1 MPYLIKMLEGN
12 CQFCGERVWFP
23 PITGSDPNHSE
34 CKNSQKQGQTEA
46 LNSPNP
52 TEGENLDG
60 KEIADT
66 EV

>member
-1 MPYLIKMLEGN
+1 MRKGRCE
-12 CQFCGERVWFP
+12 FCYGEVWYP
-23 PITGSDPNHSE
+23 PVAGSDPNHGE

-52 TEGENLDG
+52 TKGENLDG